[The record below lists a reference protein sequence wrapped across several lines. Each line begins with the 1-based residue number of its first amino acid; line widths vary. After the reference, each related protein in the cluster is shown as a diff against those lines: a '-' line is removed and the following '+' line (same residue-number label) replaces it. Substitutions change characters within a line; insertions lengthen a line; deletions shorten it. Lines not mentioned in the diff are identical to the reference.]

1 MISSRK
7 ILWLVPVAAILIMLA
22 TGCNDTLRQ
31 FITPVPSP
39 GGDPGQLAH
48 AVVLSTNPATPTSS
62 NPALGTDLHIDVSG
76 DSVVGVVPVGTQP
89 RFLGRTGNR
98 IIVLNAGAP
107 ATQTTEAVPP
117 SVSSYI
123 GLLPL
128 SSTVTTITLPTGTIP
143 QAGAFS
149 SNGNFYVVKSAS
161 LDPTN
166 TTTNNVG
173 VISAAVNAITATV
186 PAGGNPIAIAGN
198 GSNNKIYVI
207 NQSDPAFNG
216 GGSVTVIS
224 TIDNFVVTTIQVGK
238 SPVWGVM
245 SPDGVHVFVV
255 NQGSNDV
262 SVIDTL
268 LDQVIATIPVG
279 TSPNYAVFEP
289 KNQRVYVSNTG
300 VSNTGDSFISVIKAN
315 GIDLA
320 NQILPTLIANIKIPA
335 PANSV
340 AALPDGTRAYATLS
354 GCPTGTN
361 HTTIINDIATSC
373 NGNQVAVIDVQALK
387 QTKLLT
393 VGPGAVSIDAASNSS
408 RVYVVSANDITTIAD
423 DVTPPPNPPQTRT
436 FTTPS
441 VSIINTSTDTV
452 LRQTVDSHIVSLVP
466 TFHVP
471 QQDPA
476 CVPTIDPTFN
486 HTVPIPCP
494 LQTPFVVRV
503 FP

>member
-7 ILWLVPVAAILIMLA
+7 ILWLVPVTAILIVLA

-31 FITPVPSP
+31 FITPVPAP

-48 AVVLSTNPATPTSS
+48 AIVLSTNPATPTSS

-76 DSVVGVVPVGTQP
+76 DTVAGVVPVGVDP
-89 RFLGRTGNR
+89 VFLGRTSNR
-98 IIVLNAGAP
+98 IFVINGD
-107 ATQTTEAVPP
+107 QTA
-117 SVSSYI
+117 SSYI
-123 GLLPL
+123 GLLP
-128 SSTVTTITLPTGTIP
+128 SSNVTTITLPPGTT
-143 QAGAFS
+143 AHGGAFS
-149 SNGNFYVVKSAS
+149 STGNFYIA
-161 LDPTN
+161 N
-166 TTTNNVG
+166 GAGNNVM
-173 VISAAVNAITATV
+173 VVSAAVNAVTATV
-186 PAGGNPIAIAGN
+186 PVGSNPVAIAGN
-198 GSNNKIYVI
+198 SANNKIYVVD
-207 NQSDPAFNG
+207 Q
-216 GGSVTVIS
+216 GSNDVTVIS
-224 TIDNFVVTTIQVGK
+224 TIDNFVVTTIPVGT
-238 SPVWGVM
+238 SPIWGVM
-245 SPDGVHVFVV
+245 APDGVHVFIV
-255 NQGSNDV
+255 NQGSNSV

-300 VSNTGDSFISVIKAN
+300 SSFISVIKAN

-320 NQILPTLIANIKIPA
+320 NQILPTLIANVPIAA

-340 AALPDGTRAYATLS
+340 AALQDGTRAYASLS
-354 GCPTGTN
+354 GCPSGTN
-361 HTTIINDIATSC
+361 HTTIITDIPSC
-373 NGNQVAVIDVQALK
+373 NGNQVAVIDVLALT

-408 RVYVVSANDITTIAD
+408 RVYVIGANDITTITDNVTQPPAAPQPPRTF
-423 DVTPPPNPPQTRT
+423 VTP
-436 FTTPS
+436 S
-441 VSIINTSTDTV
+441 ISIINTNTDTV
-452 LRQTVDSHIVSLVP
+452 LRQTVDPSVISLVP

-476 CVPTIDPTFN
+476 CVPTADPSFN
-486 HTVPIPCP
+486 NKVPIPCP